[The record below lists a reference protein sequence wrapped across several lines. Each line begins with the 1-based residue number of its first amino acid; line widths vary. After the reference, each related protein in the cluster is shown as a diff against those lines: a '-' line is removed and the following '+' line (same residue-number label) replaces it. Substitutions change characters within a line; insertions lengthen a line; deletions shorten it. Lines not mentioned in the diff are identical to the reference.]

1 MSTETDMPTL
11 AVASFDRRDGQSY
24 LRARTSEGVDMVFKV
39 DTMALAIM
47 GLTID
52 AVMAAERDALR
63 ERGQINE
70 TRPVAPDSPEGLE
83 G

>member
-1 MSTETDMPTL
+1 MPTL

-24 LRARTSEGVDMVFKV
+24 LRARTTEGVDMVFKV

-52 AVMAAERDALR
+52 PVMAAERDLLR
-63 ERGQINE
+63 QQGHASS
-70 TRPVAPDSPEGLE
+70 TPPAAPDSPEGLE

>member
-1 MSTETDMPTL
+1 MPTL

-24 LRARTSEGVDMVFKV
+24 LRARTTEGVDMVFKV

-52 AVMAAERDALR
+52 PVMAAERDLLR
-63 ERGQINE
+63 QQGHDAP
-70 TRPVAPDSPEGLE
+70 TPPAAPDSPEALE